1 MKKALRI
8 AWKDLLIKARD
19 PLSFVIL
26 LVVPLALILVLGLAL
41 APTFR
46 GQPFSITLVVVDQD
60 RGELSRILQEEV
72 FQGEALKDSFRLQG
86 APSPEEARQRVLR
99 GQVTAALII
108 PEGFTALVYEG
119 RSTSLEV
126 ISSTDAPLRGQI
138 VKSIAEGFVTE
149 ILTRGAMAEV
159 AAAELLSRGLI
170 TPEEI
175 SPLVQSWLPQ
185 LEQTRSLVTLG
196 QQTEQST
203 QSSLPGAMGYY
214 AISMSVMYV
223 LFSANEG
230 GRSLLQERRT
240 GTINRLLSA
249 PLSRSTI
256 LSGKILGV
264 CFLALAQ
271 FLLVILVATLAYGV
285 RWTDSPLGFVLMIAC
300 TVGCMSGL
308 GVLLC
313 SVFKTEAQAGAI
325 GPAVAMILTFL
336 AGGMFVFGQVPP
348 WMNAVMHISPV
359 RWAMDGFLQLMNGR
373 GVTAVLLPAGVLVAM
388 GVAFLLVGVLRLWRW
403 QDVA

>member
-1 MKKALRI
+1 
-8 AWKDLLIKARD
+8 
-19 PLSFVIL
+19 
-26 LVVPLALILVLGLAL
+26 VLGLAL
-41 APTFR
+41 APAFR

-359 RWAMDGFLQLMNGR
+359 RWAMDGFLELMNGR